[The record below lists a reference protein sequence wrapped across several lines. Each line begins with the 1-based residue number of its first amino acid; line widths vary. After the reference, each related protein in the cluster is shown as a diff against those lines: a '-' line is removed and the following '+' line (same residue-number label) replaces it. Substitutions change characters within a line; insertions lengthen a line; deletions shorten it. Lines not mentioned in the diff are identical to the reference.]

1 MSSST
6 AQAAPQRPP
15 SQTRIQA
22 ALKQSFGLR
31 ALRPGQRDVIDRVLR
46 GENTLAIMP
55 TGAGKSLCYQLPA
68 LLLAGRT
75 VVVSPLIALM
85 RDQCDALRERGVPA
99 VQLHSALDA
108 EETRA
113 AEAAVADGSA
123 RIVLTTPERLADA
136 RFQALLEA
144 GGPVDLLAVD
154 EAHCISQWGHDFR
167 PAFLDI
173 AQALPRLGR
182 PTVLALTATAAGPVA
197 QDIRRQL
204 GIPASGVVDTG
215 TYRPNL
221 HYRVEQLAD
230 EKEKRDRL
238 LRTVKDTE
246 GSGIVYAATV
256 KAAEEVHALLAGAG
270 ESAGIYHGRMPA
282 AERGEAQDRFMAG
295 DLRVMVATNA
305 FGLGIDKQDVRFV
318 VHYQMPGGL
327 DAYYQESGRAG
338 RDGQPAECTLLFLRK
353 DKAVQ
358 QFFLA
363 GRYPTPDD
371 LDALY
376 AALQSPP
383 PGAHDG
389 WTLDL
394 LQQSLDRA
402 RPKLQVALGLLRRR
416 RIVTQK
422 TDGRLSLRRAGM
434 DSEALIALLEDYAQK
449 RTQDQDGLERM
460 VFYAQTGGCRWE
472 LLLDY
477 FGHARPA
484 QRCGTCDN
492 CRRIAALDAQ
502 QAIAHAAAS
511 SAAPTAVTSARP
523 PAAGTAARKKS
534 SEKPSATPAIVV
546 PSAGAAVA
554 AGPDAAPARPVFELG
569 MPVRVKRYG
578 EGTVS
583 AIASES
589 ITVAFSDGSE
599 RCFHPEY
606 VRKARRRRPAAN
618 DAAVAVAVGEPALA
632 LRSA

>member
-15 SQTRIQA
+15 SQARIQA

-144 GGPVDLLAVD
+144 GGAGGGRGRWLAVD

-173 AQALPRLGR
+173 AQAIPRLGR

-238 LRTVKDTE
+238 LRTVKNTE

-383 PGAHDG
+383 PGTHDG

-534 SEKPSATPAIVV
+534 SEKPSAAPAIVV
-546 PSAGAAVA
+546 PSG
-554 AGPDAAPARPVFELG
+554 
-569 MPVRVKRYG
+569 
-578 EGTVS
+578 
-583 AIASES
+583 
-589 ITVAFSDGSE
+589 AFSDGSE

>member
-1 MSSST
+1 M
-6 AQAAPQRPP
+6 
-15 SQTRIQA
+15 
-22 ALKQSFGLR
+22 
-31 ALRPGQRDVIDRVLR
+31 IDRVLR

-136 RFQALLEA
+136 GFQALLEA

-154 EAHCISQWGHDFR
+154 EAHCISQWDHDFR

-204 GIPASGVVDTG
+204 GIPAAGVVDTG

-221 HYRVEQLAD
+221 HYRAEQLAD

-238 LRTVKDTE
+238 LRTVKEST
-246 GSGIVYAATV
+246 GSGIVYTATV

-282 AERGEAQDRFMAG
+282 AERGRAQDRFMAG

-318 VHYQMPGGL
+318 IHYQMPGGL

-383 PGAHDG
+383 GAHEG

-394 LQQSLDRA
+394 LQQSLDRP

-422 TDGRLSLRRAGM
+422 ADGRLSLRRAGM
-434 DSEALIALLEDYAQK
+434 DSDALVALLEDYAQK

-472 LLLDY
+472 VLLDY

-502 QAIAHAAAS
+502 QAIANAAAS
-511 SAAPTAVTSARP
+511 SAAVPPTLA
-523 PAAGTAARKKS
+523 PAALATARKK
-534 SEKPSATPAIVV
+534 PSDVPAIALVS
-546 PSAGAAVA
+546 PGPAAA
-554 AGPDAAPARPVFELG
+554 EAKPATPARPVFELG

-578 EGTVS
+578 EGTVR

-599 RCFHPEY
+599 RCFQPEY
-606 VRKARRRRPAAN
+606 VRKARRRRAAAN
-618 DAAVAVAVGEPALA
+618 DAAAEGEAAMVGPALA
-632 LRSA
+632 LRTA

>member
-1 MSSST
+1 MPSST
-6 AQAAPQRPP
+6 SQAAARRPP
-15 SQTRIQA
+15 SQARIQA

-123 RIVLTTPERLADA
+123 RIVLTTPERLADSG
-136 RFQALLEA
+136 FQALLEA

-173 AQALPRLGR
+173 AQAVPRLGR

-204 GIPASGVVDTG
+204 GIPAAGVVDTG

-221 HYRVEQLAD
+221 HYRAEQLAD
-230 EKEKRDRL
+230 EKEKRDCL
-238 LRTVKDTE
+238 LRTVKGTE
-246 GSGIVYAATV
+246 GSGIVYTATV

-270 ESAGIYHGRMPA
+270 ESAGLYHGRMPA

-318 VHYQMPGGL
+318 IHYQMPGGL

-338 RDGQPAECTLLFLRK
+338 RDGQPAHCILLFLRK

-376 AALQSPP
+376 GALQSPP
-383 PGAHDG
+383 PGAHEG

-394 LQQSLDRA
+394 LQQALDRP
-402 RPKLQVALGLLRRR
+402 RSKLQVALGLLRRR

-422 TDGRLSLRRAGM
+422 ADGRLALRRADI
-434 DSEALIALLEDYAQK
+434 DSDALIALLEDYAQK

-472 LLLDY
+472 VLLDY
-477 FGHARPA
+477 FGHARDTH
-484 QRCGTCDN
+484 RCGTCDN

-502 QAIAHAAAS
+502 QAIANAAAS
-511 SAAPTAVTSARP
+511 AAAAPTAGPSARP
-523 PAAGTAARKKS
+523 PAGVAARR
-534 SEKPSATPAIVV
+534 KPSE
-546 PSAGAAVA
+546 VA
-554 AGPDAAPARPVFELG
+554 AIAAPSPAEVLAATAPAASAAAARPVFELG

-578 EGTVS
+578 EGTVR

-589 ITVAFSDGSE
+589 ITVSFADGTE

-606 VRKARRRRPAAN
+606 VRKARRRRAAAN
-618 DAAVAVAVGEPALA
+618 DAEVPLAAGPALA

>member
-1 MSSST
+1 MPSST
-6 AQAAPQRPP
+6 SQAAAKRPP
-15 SQTRIQA
+15 SQARIQA

-31 ALRPGQRDVIDRVLR
+31 ALRAGQRDVIDRVLR

-113 AEAAVADGSA
+113 AETAVADGSA

-136 RFQALLEA
+136 GFQALLEA

-204 GIPASGVVDTG
+204 GIPAAGVVDTG

-221 HYRVEQLAD
+221 HYRAEQLAD

-238 LRTVKDTE
+238 LRTVKEST
-246 GSGIVYAATV
+246 GSGIVYTATV

-318 VHYQMPGGL
+318 IHYQMPGGL

-338 RDGQPAECTLLFLRK
+338 RDGQPAQCTLLFLRK

-376 AALQSPP
+376 GALQSPP
-383 PGAHDG
+383 PGANEG

-394 LQQSLDRA
+394 LQQALDRP
-402 RPKLQVALGLLRRR
+402 RSKLQVALGLLRRR

-422 TDGRLSLRRAGM
+422 ADGRLALRRADI
-434 DSEALIALLEDYAQK
+434 DSESLIALLEDYAQK

-472 LLLDY
+472 VLLDY
-477 FGHARPA
+477 FGHARET

-502 QAIAHAAAS
+502 QAIANAAAS
-511 SAAPTAVTSARP
+511 AAAVSPTLT
-523 PAAGTAARKKS
+523 PAALATARKK
-534 SEKPSATPAIVV
+534 PSDISAIVV
-546 PSAGAAVA
+546 PA
-554 AGPDAAPARPVFELG
+554 PDAAAAEAKAATPARPVFELG

-578 EGTVS
+578 EGTVR

-606 VRKARRRRPAAN
+606 VRKARRRRAAAN
-618 DAAVAVAVGEPALA
+618 DAAVAVADAEPALA

>member
-15 SQTRIQA
+15 SQARIQA

-144 GGPVDLLAVD
+144 GGPVGLLAVD

-173 AQALPRLGR
+173 AQAIPRLGR

-318 VHYQMPGGL
+318 IHYQMPGGL

-383 PGAHDG
+383 PGTHDG

-477 FGHARPA
+477 FGHARDTH
-484 QRCGTCDN
+484 RCGTCDN

-534 SEKPSATPAIVV
+534 SEKPSAAPAIVV

-554 AGPDAAPARPVFELG
+554 AGPDAAPARHVFELG

-618 DAAVAVAVGEPALA
+618 DAAVAVAVGEP
-632 LRSA
+632 

>member
-15 SQTRIQA
+15 SQARIQA

-144 GGPVDLLAVD
+144 GGPVGLLAVD

-173 AQALPRLGR
+173 AQAIPRLGR

-383 PGAHDG
+383 PGTHDG

-477 FGHARPA
+477 FGHARDTH
-484 QRCGTCDN
+484 RCGTCDN

-502 QAIAHAAAS
+502 QAIAHAVAS

-534 SEKPSATPAIVV
+534 SEKPSAAPAIVV

>member
-1 MSSST
+1 MPSST
-6 AQAAPQRPP
+6 SQAAAKRPP
-15 SQTRIQA
+15 SQARIQA

-31 ALRPGQRDVIDRVLR
+31 ALRAGQRDVIDRVLR

-136 RFQALLEA
+136 GFQALLEA

-204 GIPASGVVDTG
+204 GIPAAGVVDTG

-221 HYRVEQLAD
+221 HYRAEQLAD

-238 LRTVKDTE
+238 LRTVKE
-246 GSGIVYAATV
+246 SSGSGIVYTATV

-318 VHYQMPGGL
+318 IHYQMPGGL

-338 RDGQPAECTLLFLRK
+338 RDGQPAQCTLLFLRK

-376 AALQSPP
+376 GALQSPP
-383 PGAHDG
+383 PGANEG

-394 LQQSLDRA
+394 LQQALDRP
-402 RPKLQVALGLLRRR
+402 RSKLQVALGLLRRR

-422 TDGRLSLRRAGM
+422 ADGRLALRRADI
-434 DSEALIALLEDYAQK
+434 DSESLIALLEDYAQK

-472 LLLDY
+472 VLLDY
-477 FGHARPA
+477 FGHARET

-502 QAIAHAAAS
+502 QAIANAAAS
-511 SAAPTAVTSARP
+511 AAAVPPTLT
-523 PAAGTAARKKS
+523 PAALATARKK
-534 SEKPSATPAIVV
+534 PSDISAIVV
-546 PSAGAAVA
+546 PA
-554 AGPDAAPARPVFELG
+554 PDAAAAEAKAATPARPVFELG

-578 EGTVS
+578 EGTVR

-606 VRKARRRRPAAN
+606 VRKARRRRAAAN
-618 DAAVAVAVGEPALA
+618 DAAVAVADAEPALA